1 MLKVGITGGIG
12 SGKTTVSK
20 IFEVLGVPVFYA
32 DDHAKRI
39 MVEDPILIAAI
50 KHEFGN
56 ESYFDDGSLNRK
68 YIASIVFNDA
78 AKLGK
83 LNAIVHPA
91 TFRAFDAWV
100 AQVGDV
106 PYILKEAA
114 LLFEAASYKLCDKA
128 IMVYAPLETRIARV
142 MKRDHISR
150 EDVLSRNAKQM
161 PDEEKIKLA
170 DYTIVN
176 DDTQLVIPQVL
187 AMHQQFLEMAVAQ

>member
-32 DDHAKRI
+32 DDHAKRV
-39 MVEDPILIAAI
+39 MVEDSILIDAI
-50 KHEFGN
+50 KQEFGN
-56 ESYFDDGSLNRK
+56 ESYLDDGSLNRK
-68 YIASIVFNDA
+68 YIANIVFNDA
-78 AKLGK
+78 ARLDK

-150 EDVLSRNAKQM
+150 DEVLSRNAKQM

-187 AMHQQFLEMAVAQ
+187 ALHQQFLQMAIAR

>member
-32 DDHAKRI
+32 DDHAKRV
-39 MVEDPILIAAI
+39 MVDDHILVTAI
-50 KHEFGN
+50 KEEFGN
-56 ESYFDDGSLNRK
+56 EAYFADGSLNRK
-68 YIASIVFNDA
+68 YIAGIVFNNA
-78 AKLGK
+78 AKLAK

-100 AQVGDV
+100 EQVGSV

-128 IMVYAPLETRIARV
+128 IMVYAPLETRIERV
-142 MKRDHISR
+142 MRRDHISHA
-150 EDVLSRNAKQM
+150 EVLSRNTKQM

-170 DYTIVN
+170 DYVIIN

-187 AMHQQFLEMAVAQ
+187 ALHQQFLEMAVPL

>member
-20 IFEVLGVPVFYA
+20 VFEVLGVPVFYA
-32 DDHAKRI
+32 DDHAKRV
-39 MVEDPILIAAI
+39 MVEDQILINAI
-50 KHEFGN
+50 KQEFGE

-68 YIASIVFNDA
+68 YISNIVFNDA
-78 AKLGK
+78 AKLEK

-91 TFRAFDAWV
+91 TFRAFDTWV
-100 AQVGDV
+100 EQVGNV

-128 IMVYAPLETRIARV
+128 IMVYAPLETRLNRV
-142 MKRDHISR
+142 TRRDGITK
-150 EDVLSRNAKQM
+150 EEVLSRNARQM

-170 DYTIVN
+170 DYTIIN
-176 DDTQLVIPQVL
+176 DDTALVIPQVL
-187 AMHQQFLEMAVAQ
+187 ALHQQFLEMAGTK

>member
-20 IFEVLGVPVFYA
+20 VFEILGVKVFYA
-32 DDHAKRI
+32 DDQAKRI
-39 MVEDPILIAAI
+39 MVEDPILIDAI
-50 KHEFGN
+50 KREFGSQ
-56 ESYFDDGSLNRK
+56 SYFADGSLDRK
-68 YIASIVFNDA
+68 YIANIVFNDA
-78 AKLGK
+78 ARLAK

-91 TFRAFDAWV
+91 TFRAFDDWV
-100 AQVGDV
+100 AQAGDV

-128 IMVYAPLETRIARV
+128 IMVYAPLDERIRRV
-142 MKRDHISR
+142 TQRDHISR
-150 EDVLSRNAKQM
+150 EEVLSRNAKQM

-170 DYTIVN
+170 DYTIIN

-187 AMHQQFLEMAVAQ
+187 ALHQQFLEMAGKR